1 MSSKKKAVRAAFRE
15 AVFSRDNHKCV
26 VCGATG
32 VPLDAHHI
40 HPREDMPNGGYVAS
54 NGVTLC
60 DTEDGCHAKA
70 EAVLQGRA
78 EDPVYAPSALYN
90 KIGSGLERATA
101 DAARLRQ

>member
-1 MSSKKKAVRAAFRE
+1 MSAKKKAARAAFRD
-15 AVFSRDNHKCV
+15 AVFARDGHRCV
-26 VCGATG
+26 VCGAAG

-40 HPREDMPNGGYVAS
+40 HPREDMPNGGYVAA

-78 EDPVYAPSALYN
+78 EDAAYAPSALFAR
-90 KIGSGLERATA
+90 IGSSLERARA
-101 DAARLRQ
+101 AAARLK